1 MTRAL
6 FFLVIGLL
14 ISCSQPNKN
23 TETADTLRT
32 TEKADTIIPTETA
45 KEEKDIAT
53 NTSSDS
59 DEEDCIF
66 NNDYKGLTTNWLAEL
81 NIKDF
86 IWRNDLK
93 KALVSIGQDTVF
105 FSKGGCTHSG
115 LLVEL
120 KLTDDIHPI
129 TDSTYWINKV
139 LELSM
144 DYKMNH
150 YSKMIREGKIR
161 RAHSGQKSV
170 WYEIE
175 DDDPEDNLIYNGIE
189 IVHDG
194 RNKRISISQYFN

>member
-1 MTRAL
+1 MTRVFYL
-6 FFLVIGLL
+6 IIGLL

-32 TEKADTIIPTETA
+32 TEKVDTIKPTETA
-45 KEEKDIAT
+45 KEKDTTT
-53 NTSSDS
+53 NTNSDS

-66 NNDYKGLTTNWLAEL
+66 NNDFKGLTTNWLAEL

-86 IWRNDLK
+86 IWRDDLK
-93 KALVSIGQDTVF
+93 KALVLIGQDTVF

-120 KLTDDIHPI
+120 KLTNDSHPI

-139 LELSM
+139 LGLST
-144 DYKMNH
+144 DYEMNH

-161 RAHSGQKSV
+161 KAHSGQKNV
-170 WYEIE
+170 WYEID

-189 IVHDG
+189 IVQDG